1 MQYNDNTFKVAIC
14 DFENEYKY
22 DNNGKK
28 YKSK

>member
-1 MQYNDNTFKVAIC
+1 MQYNNNTFKVTIC